1 VIPATPAV
9 WAALALLVWSVVA
22 IANGTDGA
30 PPPSVVV
37 VIALGA
43 ALAAAR
49 NRRMRVTGRLLLAF
63 LAVIFVTALLGESVG
78 AVSALGL
85 AIAIATGL
93 LALVELVRGPRP
105 ARPA

>member
-1 VIPATPAV
+1 MSLATPAV
-9 WAALALLVWSVVA
+9 WAALALLVWSIVA
-22 IANGTDGA
+22 IATGTDGA

-37 VIALGA
+37 VVALAA

-63 LAVIFVTALLGESVG
+63 LAAIFVIALLAESVG

-85 AIAIATGL
+85 GIAAATGL
-93 LALVELVRGPRP
+93 LAVFELVAGQRP